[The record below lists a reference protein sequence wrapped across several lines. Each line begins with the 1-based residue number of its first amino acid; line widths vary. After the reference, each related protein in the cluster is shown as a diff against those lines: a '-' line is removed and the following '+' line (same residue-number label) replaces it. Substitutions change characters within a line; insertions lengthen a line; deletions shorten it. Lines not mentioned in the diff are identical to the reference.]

1 MFCCVGL
8 CYLIA
13 NKYNGSYSKKHF
25 GTPKCTVFIKC
36 ATLPYILLKGPL
48 TDLTAVNLQSLE
60 DLFETIQA
68 SLAHSKKGVVSL
80 DLAEVGGPVAFC
92 SI

>member
-1 MFCCVGL
+1 M
-8 CYLIA
+8 
-13 NKYNGSYSKKHF
+13 
-25 GTPKCTVFIKC
+25 
-36 ATLPYILLKGPL
+36 PYILLKGPL